1 MASMCSYIHIN
12 DCITKIDHTI
22 TQQITLT
29 IEVLIILMLHNIFE
43 ELTHG
48 DILGLI
54 IIIINNQSINR
65 FICINV
71 FIYNTGNCK

>member
-1 MASMCSYIHIN
+1 MASICSYIHIN
-12 DCITKIDHTI
+12 DSITKIDHTI

-29 IEVLIILMLHNIFE
+29 IEVLIILMLLNIFE

-54 IIIINNQSINR
+54 IIIINNQSIDL
-65 FICINV
+65 FL
-71 FIYNTGNCK
+71 